1 MRKVFRPS
9 SLLRLIIS
17 RNGSKRTRSRIP
29 SGYLNDNILLQAI
42 SKDEE
47 QFLVYFRTRWL
58 VKKELFCKVW
68 RSSTSF
74 HTNNLIESYH
84 NQLKTFYLGRARRRH
99 CDSLIYTARNVDDRL
114 PSGDFEVFVWFSN
127 CQIKPKRC
135 EKEKISVCF

>member
-1 MRKVFRPS
+1 MSTNFKSISISITVNFVCSTVPDYEES
-9 SLLRLIIS
+9 IQTLIFTTS
-17 RNGSKRTRSRIP
+17 DNFEEWFKKNAFSHSK
-29 SGYLNDNILLQAI
+29 
-42 SKDEE
+42 
-47 QFLVYFRTRWL
+47 TRWL